1 LGLRLYGDGADE
13 AVGRVP
19 DFEPD
24 FELELELDFDLEL
37 EFDFDDAPLM
47 VGLAEVPLSEA
58 GSSTL
63 GEGIGD
69 IRGTNEVSCE
79 RSAVDLVVESV
90 ILDLSRLGDDDD
102 EETEISAHER
112 SS

>member
-1 LGLRLYGDGADE
+1 
-13 AVGRVP
+13 
-19 DFEPD
+19 
-24 FELELELDFDLEL
+24 LEL
-37 EFDFDDAPLM
+37 EFDFDDVPLM
-47 VGLAEVPLSEA
+47 VGLAELLLSEG

-69 IRGTNEVSCE
+69 IHGTNEVSCE

-90 ILDLSRLGDDDD
+90 VLDLSRLGDGDNDKL
-102 EETEISAHER
+102 TEIPARER